1 MFNYVIGFKNQ
12 KQVIQA
18 EDSYSAMKR
27 AIEIYKPNKKDRYL
41 VWVEL
46 ISKEVTDAQFR

>member
-1 MFNYVIGFKNQ
+1 METFCIKHTKCIISVATRRRTKA
-12 KQVIQA
+12 V
-18 EDSYSAMKR
+18 
-27 AIEIYKPNKKDRYL
+27 EIYKPNKKDRYL